1 MKKSPEELLK
11 KKTDS
16 SIIICL
22 IVEKKENSSEKE
34 LLCLKPKLE
43 TLKIKLT
50 GDRGTKL
57 ITIIFILKKVNQS
70 SNRKQNIVVHTCNS
84 ST

>member
-1 MKKSPEELLK
+1 MKKSPEELK
-11 KKTDS
+11 KKNKKR

-34 LLCLKPKLE
+34 LLCPKTKLE

-57 ITIIFILKKVNQS
+57 ITIIFIKKKS
-70 SNRKQNIVVHTCNS
+70 KSKF
-84 ST
+84 